1 MPLIAIEGPDCAG
14 KTTLCK
20 HLCADNPD
28 YVYVKLPNRSTATGQ
43 LIDQFLKG
51 TLTFSPNPKHN
62 ERAAQLLFA
71 ANNMEQ
77 CQYLWDLLEQ
87 GKTLVVDRYIP
98 SGIVYHSVAQGSNQ
112 AEFILNL
119 NVDMPKPD
127 LIIVLEV
134 DPVVASK
141 RRADYGTERN
151 DNPEHQR
158 LIGEAFR
165 EYLGDTALFID
176 ASKSEEEVY
185 QTVLSYL

>member
-1 MPLIAIEGPDCAG
+1 MPLIVIDGQDCSG

-20 HLCADNPD
+20 RLCQNNPD

-77 CQYLWDLLEQ
+77 CQELWDLLEQ

-112 AEFILNL
+112 SDFILNL

-127 LIIVLEV
+127 MIIILEV

-141 RRADYGTERN
+141 RRTDYGTERN
-151 DNPEHQR
+151 DNPEYQR
-158 LIGEAFR
+158 RIGEAFR
-165 EYLGDTALFID
+165 EYLEDTALFID

-185 QTVLSYL
+185 QCVLSYL